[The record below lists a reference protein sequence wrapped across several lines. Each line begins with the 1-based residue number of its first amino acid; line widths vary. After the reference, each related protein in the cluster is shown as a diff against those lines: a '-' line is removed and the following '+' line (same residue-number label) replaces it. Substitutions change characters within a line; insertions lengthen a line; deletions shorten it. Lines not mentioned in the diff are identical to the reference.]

1 MDTTGL
7 TDQEKEL
14 ARQRV
19 DQFVRRFEES
29 YRRLAYHAALPLV
42 LTPELLN
49 YLRNQFLRG
58 QVPWVAEVDL
68 LLSDLCSPVGYE
80 LYAMD
85 TAVRAYLLE
94 EMKQELGEKRMQDV
108 ARLLISYVRQL
119 ARTNPFIGKQE
130 LQVQQWSAMLCLEE
144 HSETAVREMAQAFVT
159 TAKRLVNPAEMAR
172 LARIIKELAPQLSA
186 YQVFVDY
193 AKVTSQMLI
202 DPSSV
207 DQQALS
213 RSYHILPDLE
223 LFVPSQTQFL
233 KTFTFDVVTVDAQ
246 GREHSRSRHQA
257 QYFTE
262 DLGKGVTLE
271 MVSIP
276 GGTFTMGAPKT
287 EKESTDDERPQ
298 HEVTVPPFFMGK
310 YPITQAQWQ
319 AVAAL
324 PQVNRELDPDPS
336 SFKGSDRPVE
346 NVSWY
351 DADEFCARLSK
362 ATGRDYRLP
371 SEAEWEYACRAGTTT
386 PFHFGETITPELAN
400 YNGKYTYG
408 AGSKGEYRQ
417 ETTPVGKFQVTNAFG
432 LSDMHGNV
440 WEWCADHWHENY
452 ESSPPLDGS
461 AWLETTENNENDNH
475 LRLLRGGSW
484 LNNPEYCRSA
494 YRNGSAPDND
504 NGLIGFRVVC
514 VPPSRS

>member
-14 ARQRV
+14 PRQRV

-29 YRRLAYHAALPLV
+29 YRQLAYHAALPLV

-119 ARTNPFIGKQE
+119 DRTNPFIGKQE

-144 HSETAVREMAQAFVT
+144 HSETAVREMAQPFVT
-159 TAKRLVNPAEMAR
+159 TAKGLVNPAEMLR
-172 LARIIKELAPQLSA
+172 QARIIKELASQLRA
-186 YQVFVDY
+186 YQVLVDY

-202 DPSSV
+202 DPLAV

-213 RSYHILPDLE
+213 RSYQVLPDLE
-223 LFVPSQTQFL
+223 LSVPSQTQFL
-233 KTFTFDVVTVDAQ
+233 LTFTFDVVTVDAQ
-246 GREHSRSRHQA
+246 GREDSRSRHQA

-262 DLGKGVTLE
+262 DLGNGVTLQ
-271 MVSIP
+271 MVDIP
-276 GGTFTMGAPKT
+276 GGTFLMGAPET
-287 EKESTDDERPQ
+287 EKESTDEERPQ
-298 HEVTVPPFFMGK
+298 HQVTVPPFFMGK
-310 YPITQAQWQ
+310 YPVTQAQWQ
-319 AVAAL
+319 AVAAFA
-324 PQVNRELDPDPS
+324 QVNRELNPDPS
-336 SFKGSDRPVE
+336 TFKGSERPVE
-346 NVSWY
+346 TISWY
-351 DADEFCARLSK
+351 DADEFCARVSK
-362 ATGRDYRLP
+362 ATGGDYRLP

-386 PFHFGETITPELAN
+386 PFHFGETITSELAN
-400 YNGKYTYG
+400 YNGYYTY
-408 AGSKGEYRQ
+408 ASEPKGKSRG
-417 ETTPVGKFQVTNAFG
+417 ETTEVGSFPPNAFG
-432 LSDMHGNV
+432 LYDLHGNV
-440 WEWCADHWHENY
+440 WEWCQETYHQSY
-452 ESSPPLDGS
+452 EKAPIDGS
-461 AWLETTENNENDNH
+461 AWIDNKNDNH
-475 LRLLRGGSW
+475 FCLLRGGSW
-484 LNNPEYCRSA
+484 CNYPVNCRSA
-494 YRNGSAPDND
+494 YRNRNSPDIDDYN
-504 NGLIGFRVVC
+504 IGFRVVC
-514 VPPSRS
+514 GAAQRIISS